1 MTNSYPIGLFDSGIG
16 GLSVWKEIIERL
28 PHEATIYFADS
39 ARCPYGPRPVE
50 EVRTISAEITR
61 FLLVQGCKLI
71 VVACNTASAA
81 ALESLRAEFDVPFIG
96 LEPALKPAAEVTQT
110 GHIGIL
116 ATAGTLQGTLFQTT
130 RQRYARDIRVHI
142 QVGHH
147 LVEQIEAGQFDTP
160 ATERLLR
167 QYLEPMLAAGVDH
180 IVLGC
185 THYPLILPLIQHV
198 VDGRATVID
207 PAQAVARQVARILAT
222 HAALPAGIPPGPET
236 KMPRHTFYTSGQL
249 QPLTALAT
257 AFSPKEVQ
265 VIQVTRPSKEHPKKI
280 CFKFQV

>member
-1 MTNSYPIGLFDSGIG
+1 MANSDPIGLFDSGIG
-16 GLSVWKEIIERL
+16 GLSIWKAIIERL
-28 PHEATIYFADS
+28 PHQATIYFADS

-81 ALESLRAEFDVPFIG
+81 ALEELRAEFDVPIVG
-96 LEPALKPAAEVTQT
+96 LEPALKPAAEATQT

-116 ATAGTLQGTLFQTT
+116 ATTGTIKGNLFQTT
-130 RQRYARDIRVHI
+130 RQRYAGDIQVHI
-142 QVGHH
+142 QIGHR

-160 ATERLLR
+160 TTERLLR

-185 THYPLILPLIQHV
+185 THYPLIIPLIQYI

-207 PAQAVARQVARILAT
+207 PAQAVACQVARILAT
-222 HAALPAGIPPGPET
+222 REALPAGFPNGTET
-236 KMPRHTFYTSGQL
+236 EVPRHTFYTSGRL
-249 QPLTALAT
+249 QPLTALAS
-257 AFSPKEVQ
+257 AFSQTKVQ
-265 VIQVTRPSKEHPKKI
+265 VIQVTMPSKEHL
-280 CFKFQV
+280 